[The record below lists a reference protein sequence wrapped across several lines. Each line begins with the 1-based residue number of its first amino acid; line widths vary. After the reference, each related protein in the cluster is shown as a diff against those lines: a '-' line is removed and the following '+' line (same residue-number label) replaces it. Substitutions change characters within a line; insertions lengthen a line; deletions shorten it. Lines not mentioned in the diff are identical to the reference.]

1 VDLHGDCGRAS
12 GRLVSVLNCCH
23 LTKDV
28 HGAMSMVPCSEGRG
42 RDYMSTL
49 GFILVFLATVL
60 AGLPCRG
67 YLNAGLF
74 ILGLFFIYRG

>member
-1 VDLHGDCGRAS
+1 
-12 GRLVSVLNCCH
+12 
-23 LTKDV
+23 
-28 HGAMSMVPCSEGRG
+28 
-42 RDYMSTL
+42 MSTL